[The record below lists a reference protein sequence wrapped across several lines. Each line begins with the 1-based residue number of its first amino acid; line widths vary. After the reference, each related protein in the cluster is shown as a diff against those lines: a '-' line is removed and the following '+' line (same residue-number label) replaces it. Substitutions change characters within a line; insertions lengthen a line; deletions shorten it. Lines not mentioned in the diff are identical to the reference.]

1 MLLSEIGGSS
11 VRRIDMTPLRRKF
24 TPNLEKLIKLIEHFG
39 FKIRIVGGA
48 VRDILLGR
56 APRDI
61 DLITDALPDAVM
73 YILGKYDVHY
83 ITKGIPHGT
92 VKVKFP
98 GDEEYEITSLGYE
111 VQDECCPQSV
121 VIHSG
126 QSWEGDAQRRD
137 FTIDTMSV
145 DLDGLLYDY
154 LGGMADL
161 RNQFVRF
168 IGSPLERIQKDPI
181 LIMRFF
187 RLLSLFRDPKFDKS
201 VLPILR
207 EKMKLVKKIKPKR
220 LDLELDNIRKNP
232 SADRV
237 LKMMSNL
244 GFDAVIGEIKAKAA
258 ARAEKSEKVDEARAP
273 VTNPYFVTLY
283 RGDSDA
289 IQQYDVGRTD
299 PLALFGQGIYLTDN
313 KRVAGDYK
321 SKGNQDQSVIW
332 RFSGRNATKQD
343 AIDRYIRM
351 QGKYLDYD
359 GNPLSFGQ
367 QRDYGMVTVDANGVH
382 HPHPNDVKRIAAAH
396 AMWQKMAPTID
407 VRKNLD
413 GSIVFQKKQA
423 RAVISVFRIPVR
435 LIQKMIDAEAP
446 VDDNLLYL
454 VNHYLNKYND
464 RATARDIDAFVRN
477 QEFEEGSRPSF
488 RMIFTNIGPDSPLRD
503 GEVQE
508 EMRMELLQDG
518 HPGIVYQGGV
528 TMGGGYKHKAYVFWD
543 SNTIN
548 KYRVS

>member
-1 MLLSEIGGSS
+1 MLLSEIGDAS

-73 YILGKYDVHY
+73 FILGKYDVHY
-83 ITKGIPHGT
+83 VTKGIPHGT

-98 GDEEYEITSLGYE
+98 DDEEYEITSLGYE

-126 QSWEGDAQRRD
+126 QSWHGDAERRD

-145 DLDGLLYDY
+145 DLDGHVFDY
-154 LGGMADL
+154 LDGISDL

-168 IGSPLERIQKDPI
+168 IGSPAERVQKDPI

-187 RLLSLFRDPKFDKS
+187 RLLSLFRNPRFDKA

-207 EKMKLVKKIKPKR
+207 DKMKLVKKIKPKR
-220 LDLELDNIRKNP
+220 LELELDNIRKGP

-237 LKMMSNL
+237 LKMMTNL
-244 GFDAVIGEIKAKAA
+244 GFDTIMGEVKAHNDAKAD
-258 ARAEKSEKVDEARAP
+258 KVDEARTVP
-273 VTNPYFVTLY
+273 TNPYFVTLY

-289 IQQYDVGRTD
+289 IQHYDVTRTD

-321 SKGNQDQSVIW
+321 SKGNQDRSVIW
-332 RFSGRNATKQD
+332 RFSGRNSTKQQ
-343 AIDRYIRM
+343 AIDYFIRRL
-351 QGKYLDYD
+351 GKSLDYE
-359 GNPLSFGQ
+359 GKPLGFG
-367 QRDYGMVTVDANGVH
+367 RELDYGMQTRDAAGVL

-396 AMWQKMAPTID
+396 QQWQQMAPTIE

-413 GSIVFQKKQA
+413 GGIVFQKKES
-423 RAVISVFRIPVR
+423 RAIISAFRIPVR

-446 VDDNLLYL
+446 VDHKLLDTIYY
-454 VNHYLNKYND
+454 YLNRYND
-464 RATARDIDAFVRN
+464 RATARDIEAFVRN
-477 QEFEEGSRPSF
+477 QEYEEGSRPSF

-503 GEVQE
+503 NEVQE
-508 EMRMELLQDG
+508 QMRMELLQAG
-518 HPGIVYQGGV
+518 HPGIVYQGGL

-548 KYRVS
+548 KYRAS